1 MGILAGIGNI
11 YFVYQFL
18 KKLVTPFE
26 KTKAFELGI
35 IDEKGK
41 ILKRRRDLDTK
52 EEKEAYNL
60 SDTLVWNLKKILG
73 KIPFGKSKL
82 ASYAAALW
90 LIKEQGNG
98 KVFVDEKEMEKQF
111 FDYFE
116 KIQSDEL
123 TESVYDNVTDKVVIG
138 ILQAYDEEQVSHA
151 KFLTLANEYT
161 GLTKKYIQEEFLTI
175 TLPFD
180 ETINKEFEQYLNED
194 TPVSNAGSGNVAMRG
209 IPLGEPPKGVVMK
222 RFAGM
227 DVFAVNP
234 SLYPKANNKK
244 KKYDRYSRYVGE
256 DDAGNYIRMFARKY
270 PKKPIIVMDSVT
282 GCMQFLRHGFGK

>member
-1 MGILAGIGNI
+1 MGIVASIGNI

-26 KTKAFELGI
+26 KTEAFKLGI
-35 IDEKGK
+35 IDKDGK
-41 ILKRRRDLDTK
+41 ILKKRRDLETK
-52 EEKEAYNL
+52 EEKSAYNL

-82 ASYAAALW
+82 ASYAAALY

-98 KVFVDEKEMEKQF
+98 KILVDEKELEKQF

-116 KIQSDEL
+116 KLQSDEL
-123 TESVYDNVTDKVVIG
+123 SESTYDNISDKTVIG
-138 ILQAYDEEQVSHA
+138 ILQAYDEEQESHS
-151 KFLTLANEYT
+151 KFLTLANIYT
-161 GLTKKYIQEEFLTI
+161 GLSKKYIQEEFLTM

-180 ETINKEFEQYLNED
+180 ETINEEFEQFLDED
-194 TPVSNAGSGNVAMRG
+194 APVTGTAGVATRG
-209 IPLGEPPKGVVMK
+209 IPLGKPPKGLVMK
-222 RFAGM
+222 KFAGM

-234 SLYPKANNKK
+234 SLYPKSRQGK

-256 DDAGNYIRMFARKY
+256 DDAGNYIRAFARKY
-270 PKKPIIVMDSVT
+270 PKKPIIVMDSDT

>member
-1 MGILAGIGNI
+1 MGVIASIGNI

-26 KTKAFELGI
+26 KTAAFELGI

-41 ILKRRRDLDTK
+41 ILKRRRDLETK

-73 KIPFGKSKL
+73 KIPLGKTRL

-90 LIKEQGNG
+90 LIKEQDNG
-98 KVFVDEKEMEKQF
+98 KIFVSEKELEAQF

-116 KIQSDEL
+116 KLQSDEL
-123 TESVYDNVTDKVVIG
+123 SENVYDNVTDKIAIG

-161 GLTKKYIQEEFLTI
+161 GLTKKYIQEEFLTM

-180 ETINKEFEQYLNED
+180 ETINREFEQYVNED
-194 TPVSNAGSGNVAMRG
+194 TPVTGTVGVATRG
-209 IPLGEPPKGVVMK
+209 IPLGQPPKGVVMK

-234 SLYPKANNKK
+234 SLYPKSNNKK

>member
-1 MGILAGIGNI
+1 MGVIASIGNI

-26 KTKAFELGI
+26 KTAAFELGI

-41 ILKRRRDLDTK
+41 ILKRRRDLETK

-73 KIPFGKSKL
+73 KIPLGKTRL

-90 LIKEQGNG
+90 LIKEQDNG
-98 KVFVDEKEMEKQF
+98 KIFVSEKELEAQF

-116 KIQSDEL
+116 KLQSDEL
-123 TESVYDNVTDKVVIG
+123 SENVYDNVTDKVVIG

-161 GLTKKYIQEEFLTI
+161 GLTKKYIQEEFLTM

-180 ETINKEFEQYLNED
+180 ETINREFEQYVNED
-194 TPVSNAGSGNVAMRG
+194 TPVTGTVGVATRG
-209 IPLGEPPKGVVMK
+209 IPLGQPPKGVVMK

-234 SLYPKANNKK
+234 SLYPKSNNKK

>member
-1 MGILAGIGNI
+1 MGVIASIGNI

-26 KTKAFELGI
+26 KTDAFKLGI

-41 ILKRRRDLDTK
+41 ILKKRRDLETS
-52 EEKEAYNL
+52 EEKSAYNL

-90 LIKEQGNG
+90 LIKEQDNG
-98 KVFVDEKEMEKQF
+98 KIFVNEKELEAQF

-116 KIQSDEL
+116 KLQSDEL
-123 TESVYDNVTDKVVIG
+123 SENVYDNVTDKVVIG
-138 ILQAYDEEQVSHA
+138 ILQAYDEEQISHA

-161 GLTKKYIQEEFLTI
+161 GLTKKYIQEEFLTM

-180 ETINKEFEQYLNED
+180 ETINREFEQYVNED
-194 TPVSNAGSGNVAMRG
+194 TPVTGTVGVATRG
-209 IPLGEPPKGVVMK
+209 IPLGQPPKGVVMK

-234 SLYPKANNKK
+234 SLYPKSNNKK

-256 DDAGNYIRMFARKY
+256 DDAGQYIRAFARKY
-270 PKKPIIVMDSVT
+270 PNKPIVVMDSAT

>member
-1 MGILAGIGNI
+1 MGIIASIGNI

-26 KTKAFELGI
+26 KTEAFKLGI

-41 ILKRRRDLDTK
+41 ILKKRRDLKGD
-52 EEKEAYNL
+52 EEKSAYNL

-73 KIPFGKSKL
+73 KIPLGKSKL

-98 KVFVDEKEMEKQF
+98 KIFVNEKELEKQF

-116 KIQSDEL
+116 KLENDDL
-123 TESVYDNVTDKVVIG
+123 NESTFDNVSDKIVLG
-138 ILQAYDEEQVSHA
+138 ILQAYDEEQESHT
-151 KFLTLANEYT
+151 KFLTLANVYT
-161 GLTKKYIQEEFLTI
+161 GLSKEYIQEEFLTM

-180 ETINKEFEQYLNED
+180 ETINEEFEQFLNED
-194 TPVSNAGSGNVAMRG
+194 APVTAVAGVATRG
-209 IPLGEPPKGVVMK
+209 IPLGKPPKGLVMK
-222 RFAGM
+222 KFAGM
-227 DVFAVNP
+227 DVFAVSP
-234 SLYPKANNKK
+234 SLYPKSRQGKK
-244 KKYDRYSRYVGE
+244 KFDRYSRYVGE
-256 DDAGNYIRMFARKY
+256 DDAGQYIRAYARKF
-270 PKKPIIVMDSVT
+270 PKKPIIVMDSDT

>member
-1 MGILAGIGNI
+1 MGVIASIGNI

-26 KTKAFELGI
+26 KTAAFELGI

-41 ILKRRRDLDTK
+41 ILKRRRDLETK

-73 KIPFGKSKL
+73 KIPLGKSKL

-90 LIKEQGNG
+90 LIKEQDNG
-98 KVFVDEKEMEKQF
+98 KIFVSEKELEAQF

-116 KIQSDEL
+116 KLQSDEL
-123 TESVYDNVTDKVVIG
+123 SENVYDNVTDKIAIG

-161 GLTKKYIQEEFLTI
+161 GLTKKYIQEEFLTM

-180 ETINKEFEQYLNED
+180 ETINREFEQYVNED
-194 TPVSNAGSGNVAMRG
+194 TPVTGTVGVATRG
-209 IPLGEPPKGVVMK
+209 IPLGQPPKGVVMK

-234 SLYPKANNKK
+234 SLYPKSNNKK

>member
-1 MGILAGIGNI
+1 MGIIASIGNI

-26 KTKAFELGI
+26 KTEAFKLGI
-35 IDEKGK
+35 IDKDGK
-41 ILKRRRDLDTK
+41 ILKKRRDLETTA
-52 EEKEAYNL
+52 EKSAYNL
-60 SDTLVWNLKKILG
+60 SDTLVWNLKKIMG

-123 TESVYDNVTDKVVIG
+123 TESVYDNVSDKAVLG
-138 ILQAYDEEQVSHA
+138 ILQAYDEEQESHS
-151 KFLTLANEYT
+151 KFLTLANVYT
-161 GLTKKYIQEEFLTI
+161 GLSKNYIQEEFLTM
-175 TLPFD
+175 TLPFN
-180 ETINKEFEQYLNED
+180 ETINREFDQFIEED
-194 TPVSNAGSGNVAMRG
+194 APVTATGGVATRG
-209 IPLGEPPKGVVMK
+209 LPLGKPPKGLKVTK
-222 RFAGM
+222 FAGH
-227 DVFAVNP
+227 DVFSVNP
-234 SLYPKANNKK
+234 TMYPKARLGK

-256 DDAGNYIRMFARKY
+256 DDAGQYIRAYARKY

>member
-1 MGILAGIGNI
+1 MGIVASIGNI

-26 KTKAFELGI
+26 KTEAFKLGI
-35 IDEKGK
+35 IDKDGK
-41 ILKRRRDLDTK
+41 ILKKRRDLETK
-52 EEKEAYNL
+52 EEKAAYNL

-73 KIPFGKSKL
+73 KIPLGKSKL
-82 ASYAAALW
+82 ASYAAALY

-98 KVFVDEKEMEKQF
+98 KILVDEKELEKQF

-116 KIQSDEL
+116 KLQSDEL
-123 TESVYDNVTDKVVIG
+123 SESTYDNISDKTVIG
-138 ILQAYDEEQVSHA
+138 ILQAYDEEQESHS
-151 KFLTLANEYT
+151 KFLTLANIYT
-161 GLTKKYIQEEFLTI
+161 GLSKKYIQEEFLTM

-180 ETINKEFEQYLNED
+180 ETINEEFEQFLDED
-194 TPVSNAGSGNVAMRG
+194 APVTGTAGVATRG
-209 IPLGEPPKGVVMK
+209 IPLGKPPKGLVMK
-222 RFAGM
+222 KFAGM

-234 SLYPKANNKK
+234 SLYPKSRQGK

-256 DDAGNYIRMFARKY
+256 DDAGNYIRAFARKY
-270 PKKPIIVMDSVT
+270 PKKPIIVMDSDT

>member
-1 MGILAGIGNI
+1 MGVIASIGNI

-26 KTKAFELGI
+26 KTAAFELGI

-41 ILKRRRDLDTK
+41 ILKRRRDLDTT

-73 KIPFGKSKL
+73 KIPLGKSKL

-90 LIKEQGNG
+90 LIKEQDNG
-98 KVFVDEKEMEKQF
+98 KIFVSEKELEAQF

-116 KIQSDEL
+116 KLQSDEL
-123 TESVYDNVTDKVVIG
+123 SENVYDNVTDKVVIG
-138 ILQAYDEEQVSHA
+138 ILQAYDEEQISHT

-161 GLTKKYIQEEFLTI
+161 GLTKKYIQEEFLTM

-194 TPVSNAGSGNVAMRG
+194 SPVTGTVGVATRG
-209 IPLGEPPKGVVMK
+209 IPLGEPPKGIVMK

-234 SLYPKANNKK
+234 SLYPKSNNKK

>member
-1 MGILAGIGNI
+1 MGVIASIGNI

-26 KTKAFELGI
+26 KTEAFKLGI

-41 ILKRRRDLDTK
+41 ILKRRRDLETSD
-52 EEKEAYNL
+52 EKSAYNL

-73 KIPFGKSKL
+73 KVPGGKSRL

-90 LIKEQGNG
+90 LIKEQDNG
-98 KVFVDEKEMEKQF
+98 KIFVNEKELEAQF

-116 KIQSDEL
+116 KLQSDEL
-123 TESVYDNVTDKVVIG
+123 SENVYDNVTDKIVIG
-138 ILQAYDEEQVSHA
+138 ILQAYDEEQISHV

-161 GLTKKYIQEEFLTI
+161 GLSKEYIQEEFLTM

-180 ETINKEFEQYLNED
+180 ETINREFEQFLDED
-194 TPVSNAGSGNVAMRG
+194 APVTGTAGVATRG
-209 IPLGEPPKGVVMK
+209 IPLGTPPKGVVMK

-227 DVFAVNP
+227 DVFAVSP
-234 SLYPKANNKK
+234 SLYPKSRQGKK
-244 KKYDRYSRYVGE
+244 KFDRYSRYVGE
-256 DDAGNYIRMFARKY
+256 DEAGEYIRCYARKF
-270 PKKPIIVMDSVT
+270 PKKPIIVMDSDT

>member
-1 MGILAGIGNI
+1 MGIVASIGNI

-26 KTKAFELGI
+26 KTEAFKLGI
-35 IDEKGK
+35 IDKDGK
-41 ILKRRRDLDTK
+41 ILKKRRDLETK
-52 EEKEAYNL
+52 EEKSAYNL

-90 LIKEQGNG
+90 LIKEQDNG
-98 KVFVDEKEMEKQF
+98 KIFVNEKELEAQF

-116 KIQSDEL
+116 KLQSDEL
-123 TESVYDNVTDKVVIG
+123 SENVYDNITDKIAIG
-138 ILQAYDEEQVSHA
+138 ILQAYDEEQESHS

-161 GLTKKYIQEEFLTI
+161 GLTKKYIQEEFLTM

-180 ETINKEFEQYLNED
+180 ETINREFEQYVNED
-194 TPVSNAGSGNVAMRG
+194 TPVTGTVGVATRG
-209 IPLGEPPKGVVMK
+209 FPLGQPPKGVVMK

-227 DVFAVNP
+227 DVFAVSP
-234 SLYPKANNKK
+234 SLYPKSNNKK

-256 DDAGNYIRMFARKY
+256 DDAGQYIRAFARKY
-270 PKKPIIVMDSVT
+270 PNKPIVVMDSAT

>member
-1 MGILAGIGNI
+1 MGVIASIGNI

-26 KTKAFELGI
+26 KTEAFKLGI

-41 ILKRRRDLDTK
+41 ILKRRRDLETSD
-52 EEKEAYNL
+52 EKSAYNL

-73 KIPFGKSKL
+73 KVPGGKSRL

-90 LIKEQGNG
+90 LIKEQDNG
-98 KVFVDEKEMEKQF
+98 KIFVSEKELEAQF

-116 KIQSDEL
+116 KLQSDEL
-123 TESVYDNVTDKVVIG
+123 SENVYDNVTDKVVIG
-138 ILQAYDEEQVSHA
+138 ILQAYDEEQISHA

-161 GLTKKYIQEEFLTI
+161 GLTKKYIQEEFLTM

-180 ETINKEFEQYLNED
+180 ETINREFEQYVNED
-194 TPVSNAGSGNVAMRG
+194 APVTGTVGVATRG
-209 IPLGEPPKGVVMK
+209 IPLGQPPKGVVMK

-234 SLYPKANNKK
+234 SLYPKSNNKK

>member
-1 MGILAGIGNI
+1 MGVIASIGNI

-26 KTKAFELGI
+26 KTDAFKLGI

-41 ILKRRRDLDTK
+41 ILKKRRDLETS
-52 EEKEAYNL
+52 EEKSAYNL

-90 LIKEQGNG
+90 LIKEQDNG
-98 KVFVDEKEMEKQF
+98 KIFVSEKELEAQF

-116 KIQSDEL
+116 KLQSDEL
-123 TESVYDNVTDKVVIG
+123 SENVYDNITDKIAIG
-138 ILQAYDEEQVSHA
+138 ILQAYDEEQESHA

-161 GLTKKYIQEEFLTI
+161 GLTKKYIQEEFLTM

-180 ETINKEFEQYLNED
+180 ETINREFEQYVNED
-194 TPVSNAGSGNVAMRG
+194 TPVTGTVGVATRG
-209 IPLGEPPKGVVMK
+209 IPLGQPPKGVVMK

-234 SLYPKANNKK
+234 SLYPKSNNKK

-256 DDAGNYIRMFARKY
+256 DDAGQYIRAFARKY
-270 PKKPIIVMDSVT
+270 PKKPIVVMDSVT